1 MQQTAKADLGIAVS
15 LVARRTATEL
25 GTGYLQMT
33 CKSRHRNAGSRVSLP
48 TLAMPLEFVQPLR
61 TLRHWDG
68 PATNAQAKSN
78 QSEPDEAR
86 DVLARG

>member
-33 CKSRHRNAGSRVSLP
+33 CKSLDTATLDHASRYLHWP
-48 TLAMPLEFVQPLR
+48 CPWEFVQPLR
-61 TLRHWDG
+61 TLRHWHG

-78 QSEPDEAR
+78 
-86 DVLARG
+86 